1 MLVTHLYFRA
11 QASKFPPLSTSLRNG
26 TGHAPRKGGAGEPP
40 PRMRRIGSLLGA
52 QGFAAGSGVR
62 FPSDACSKKG
72 VIVSDLTAG
81 FQTEK
86 TLRQLVQ
93 LPLLCQAIIMTCQV
107 IIIII
112 VSCSYS
118 TLECN
123 SPMMERSLSISQCQF
138 R

>member
-1 MLVTHLYFRA
+1 
-11 QASKFPPLSTSLRNG
+11 
-26 TGHAPRKGGAGEPP
+26 
-40 PRMRRIGSLLGA
+40 MRRIGSLLGA

-62 FPSDACSKKG
+62 FPSDACSKKGLVRSG